1 MLLYVHRPETVGII
15 RDQGQE
21 PRSTCS
27 VIHTA
32 PKGYVT
38 LRASLSGTL
47 LQRMKEGCRKPVLGV
62 WVYVCVCLSFS
73 AFRLQ
78 CPPLSEFF
86 TPFPLS
92 QSISD
97 LCLSDCLRPPPPPP
111 PINSL
116 LVNLCL
122 PPPTPQ
128 SIQIQTMGPVRDT
141 FKLTFVGCPTSKATW
156 LPPDYHPATPNNSD
170 TGYLVRG
177 SQIPLWPAGCL
188 EIERLI

>member
-27 VIHTA
+27 VSHTA
-32 PKGYVT
+32 LKVYVT
-38 LRASLSGTL
+38 LRASLSGTSSKG
-47 LQRMKEGCRKPVLGV
+47 RRKDVVNQCLESGS
-62 WVYVCVCLSFS
+62 VCVCLSFS

-97 LCLSDCLRPPPPPP
+97 LCLSDCLRPTPHPPQS
-111 PINSL
+111 IAYL
-116 LVNLCL
+116 LTCA
-122 PPPTPQ
+122 PHPAPPTPHPQ

-141 FKLTFVGCPTSKATW
+141 FKLTSWGAPPQRLPGYHPTTTRLPRITLIPGTSSVARKSRCG
-156 LPPDYHPATPNNSD
+156 PPD
-170 TGYLVRG
+170 V
-177 SQIPLWPAGCL
+177 
-188 EIERLI
+188 